1 MKKTKLNKG
10 VLLIGAAA
18 IVAAFLFA
26 LMPIKA
32 QAGGYDCTCT
42 HKCTKNDVNCDC
54 PLCKLDYKLCWAEES
69 EDPKE
74 GKITT
79 AVPDEPVTPTEAHKQ
94 NTREPEYGP
103 LTPSGNMTLID
114 DYGAP
119 SKSGKQFITVSTK
132 NGNVFYIIIDRD
144 DNGDETVHFLNK
156 VDESDLLSLMDEDEV
171 NEYIAVKAS
180 AAGKSAKK
188 EKEVKEEPTP
198 TEAPKGEAEP
208 EKKSGGAIVILLLLG
223 IGAGAGYYFYTKKK
237 KQKPRQEYIDPDADY
252 DESEE
257 DYLESLP
264 KEPDDDMDPGSS
276 SDAADNDTS
285 EEEE

>member
-10 VLLIGAAA
+10 VLLLGAAA

-26 LMPIKA
+26 MMPIKA

-79 AVPDEPVTPTEAHKQ
+79 AVPDESVTPTEAPKQ

-198 TEAPKGEAEP
+198 TETPKEEAEP

>member
-10 VLLIGAAA
+10 VLLLGAAA

-26 LMPIKA
+26 MMPIKA

-79 AVPDEPVTPTEAHKQ
+79 AVPDEPVMPTVIPKE
-94 NTREPEYGP
+94 TTGEPEYGP

-198 TEAPKGEAEP
+198 TEAPKEEAEP